1 MAESSALDHIISI
14 IQRCRE
20 GKDLKLARIIYAFL
34 CEDSFESHY
43 VLGNYLVSLLVD
55 CGSLSSARY
64 SFDRLAYR
72 KNRYAWSSIISGYID
87 CGEPLLALELYEKMT
102 EERVQAKNFTYRA
115 LLKGCIVLNDA
126 DKGREIHAS
135 LVKEGLDEDPFIG
148 SVLVDVYGKCGFLL
162 DAFCVFENF
171 PVQDVVLWTNLISS
185 YADQGFV
192 EGVLDCL
199 ERMHLSGL
207 NPDSRTFV
215 CSLKGCSITRT
226 LEIGQKIHGE
236 VVVRGLEGE
245 IYVGHTPIDM
255 NAKCGSLLAH
265 MLFEQLPI
273 HSVIPWTSLITRYVD
288 NGFIQEALSLL
299 EAMEGDGIALVSIT
313 FVCIFRACGYERGAL
328 GTGQEMHSLDL
339 KMGLEMDE
347 SVGTSL
353 IDMYSKCGSFLEAWV
368 VLSQLPN

>member
-1 MAESSALDHIISI
+1 MYV
-14 IQRCRE
+14 
-20 GKDLKLARIIYAFL
+20 DLCF
-34 CEDSFESHY
+34 
-43 VLGNYLVSLLVD
+43 
-55 CGSLSSARY
+55 
-64 SFDRLAYR
+64 
-72 KNRYAWSSIISGYID
+72 
-87 CGEPLLALELYEKMT
+87 
-102 EERVQAKNFTYRA
+102 
-115 LLKGCIVLNDA
+115 
-126 DKGREIHAS
+126 
-135 LVKEGLDEDPFIG
+135 VKEGLDHGPFPG
-148 SVLVDVYGKCGFLL
+148 SVVDVYGKCGFLL
-162 DAFCVFENF
+162 DAFCVFEKL
-171 PVQDVVLWTNLISS
+171 PVRDVVLWTNLIFSN
-185 YADQGFV
+185 ADQGFV

-328 GTGQEMHSLDL
+328 GTGQEMHSLAL

-353 IDMYSKCGSFLEAWV
+353 LDM
-368 VLSQLPN
+368 